1 MNIHVHRR
9 KFVSPDASPEVL
21 VPFSVHWLRRAV
33 RGGQPPDN
41 PASTFHRSARPMQ
54 AFIPMM
60 RPCGFPLHE
69 SNAVMLIM
77 ADVRNRSFQ

>member
-1 MNIHVHRR
+1 
-9 KFVSPDASPEVL
+9 
-21 VPFSVHWLRRAV
+21 
-33 RGGQPPDN
+33 
-41 PASTFHRSARPMQ
+41 MQ

-77 ADVRNRSFQ
+77 ADVRNRSFRWLRTRFAQQPMVTYRIRRLRSHAQGPPVKPNGTLANDPATSSAIA